1 MWCAPSH
8 NSELR
13 NGLGAHKTVK
23 VGVLSNPPTRP
34 ASSDHASSSRA
45 DRTARRG
52 PMLRD
57 LVMHPALRSRLASF
71 LVPALVG
78 VLAGVPVG
86 AAPARAQAPGGPPP
100 KVTVA
105 KPVVREIVEQDQY
118 TGRFD
123 PIEFVEVRARVT
135 GYLDKIQFTDG
146 ATVKK
151 GDVLFV
157 IDRRPYKAALEQAQA
172 ALTSAKARLSFTQT
186 DLERAQTLSRGG
198 NISEQVTDQRR
209 QASQTAQADVDS
221 AEAALRNAQL
231 NYDFTEVKS
240 PIDGRISQRLVTEGN
255 IVITDQTRLTT
266 IVSLDP
272 IYFGF
277 TVDEKSFLKYQGSLN
292 IGMGQTQRGKGVPVM
307 IALTGEE
314 KPTRKGTLDFVDNRV
329 DNQTGTVL
337 LRATVENKDGFI
349 KPGLFGIVSMPAT
362 KPFRG
367 VLLPDEAISANQDKR
382 IVYLVSEDGTASARD
397 VKLGP
402 KVDGYRVIREG
413 LKGDE
418 SVVINGLA
426 RVRPGA
432 KVTPEMQTLPPSKS

>member
-1 MWCAPSH
+1 MYK
-8 NSELR
+8 R
-13 NGLGAHKTVK
+13 
-23 VGVLSNPPTRP
+23 
-34 ASSDHASSSRA
+34 
-45 DRTARRG
+45 
-52 PMLRD
+52 
-57 LVMHPALRSRLASF
+57 RLAS
-71 LVPALVG
+71 LIVIAAAL
-78 VLAGVPVG
+78 
-86 AAPARAQAPGGPPP
+86 AAPQARAQAPGGPPP

-105 KPVVREIVEQDQY
+105 KPVVREIIEQDQY

-135 GYLDKIQFTDG
+135 GYLEKINFMDG

-151 GDVLFV
+151 GDVLFI

-172 ALTSAKARLSFTQT
+172 SLTSAKARLSFSQT
-186 DLERAQTLSRGG
+186 DLERAQTLSKGG

-231 NYDFTEVKS
+231 NYDFSEVKS
-240 PIDGRISQRLVTEGN
+240 PINGRISQRLVTEGN
-255 IVITDQTRLTT
+255 IVITDQTMLTT

-272 IYFGF
+272 IYFSF
-277 TVDEKSFLKYQGSLN
+277 TVDEKSFLKYQGSLG
-292 IGMGQTQRGKGVPVM
+292 IGMGQTQRGKGVP
-307 IALTGEE
+307 ILISLSGEA

-329 DNQTGTVL
+329 DTSTGTIL
-337 LRATVENKDGFI
+337 LRATVENADGFI

-362 KPFRG
+362 KPFQG
-367 VLLPDEAISANQDKR
+367 VLIPDEAVAANQDKR
-382 IVYLVSEDGTASARD
+382 IVYIVGEDGTVTSRD

-402 KVDGYRVIREG
+402 KVDGYRVIRDG

-418 SVVINGLA
+418 TIVVNGTS

-432 KVTPEMQTLPPSKS
+432 KVTPDSTTLPPTKT

>member
-1 MWCAPSH
+1 MYK
-8 NSELR
+8 R
-13 NGLGAHKTVK
+13 
-23 VGVLSNPPTRP
+23 
-34 ASSDHASSSRA
+34 
-45 DRTARRG
+45 
-52 PMLRD
+52 
-57 LVMHPALRSRLASF
+57 RLAS
-71 LVPALVG
+71 LIVIAAAL
-78 VLAGVPVG
+78 
-86 AAPARAQAPGGPPP
+86 AAPQARAQAPGGPPP

-105 KPVVREIVEQDQY
+105 KPVVREIIEQDQY

-135 GYLDKIQFTDG
+135 GYLEKINFTDG

-172 ALTSAKARLSFTQT
+172 SLTSAKARLSFSQT
-186 DLERAQTLSRGG
+186 DLERAQTLSKGG

-231 NYDFTEVKS
+231 NFDFSEVKS
-240 PIDGRISQRLVTEGN
+240 PINGRISQRLVTEGN
-255 IVITDQTRLTT
+255 IV
-266 IVSLDP
+266 SLDP
-272 IYFGF
+272 IYFSF
-277 TVDEKSFLKYQGSLN
+277 TVDEKSFLKYQGSLG
-292 IGMGQTQRGKGVPVM
+292 IGMGQTQRGKGVPIL
-307 IALTGEE
+307 IALSGEA

-329 DNQTGTVL
+329 DNSTGTIL
-337 LRATVENKDGFI
+337 LRATVENADGFI

-362 KPFRG
+362 KPFQG
-367 VLLPDEAISANQDKR
+367 VMIPDEAVAANQDKR
-382 IVYLVSEDGTASARD
+382 IVYLVGEDGTVTAKD

-402 KVDGYRVIREG
+402 KVDGYRVIRDG

-418 SVVINGLA
+418 TIVVNGTS

-432 KVTPEMQTLPPSKS
+432 KVSPESITLPPSKT

>member
-1 MWCAPSH
+1 MYK
-8 NSELR
+8 R
-13 NGLGAHKTVK
+13 
-23 VGVLSNPPTRP
+23 
-34 ASSDHASSSRA
+34 
-45 DRTARRG
+45 
-52 PMLRD
+52 
-57 LVMHPALRSRLASF
+57 RLAS
-71 LVPALVG
+71 LIVIAAAL
-78 VLAGVPVG
+78 
-86 AAPARAQAPGGPPP
+86 AAPQARAQAPGGPPP

-135 GYLDKIQFTDG
+135 GYLEKINFMDG

-172 ALTSAKARLSFTQT
+172 SLTSAKARLSFSQT
-186 DLERAQTLSRGG
+186 DLERAQTLSKGG

-231 NYDFTEVKS
+231 NFDFSEVKS
-240 PIDGRISQRLVTEGN
+240 PINGRISQRLVTEGN
-255 IVITDQTRLTT
+255 IVITDQTMLTT

-272 IYFGF
+272 IYFSF
-277 TVDEKSFLKYQGSLN
+277 TVDEKSFLKYQGSLG
-292 IGMGQTQRGKGVPVM
+292 IGMGQTQRGQGVPIL
-307 IALTGEE
+307 IALSGEA

-329 DNQTGTVL
+329 DNATGTIL
-337 LRATVENKDGFI
+337 LRATVENPDGFI

-362 KPFRG
+362 KPFQG
-367 VLLPDEAISANQDKR
+367 VLIPDEAVAANQDKR
-382 IVYLVSEDGTASARD
+382 IVYLVGEDGTVSSRD

-402 KVDGYRVIREG
+402 KVDGYRVIRDG

-418 SVVINGLA
+418 TIVVNGTS

-432 KVTPEMQTLPPSKS
+432 KVTPESTTLPPSKT

>member
-1 MWCAPSH
+1 MMRTYTAGTYRFAS
-8 NSELR
+8 LVAVATA
-13 NGLGAHKTVK
+13 LGA
-23 VGVLSNPPTRP
+23 LQ
-34 ASSDHASSSRA
+34 AS
-45 DRTARRG
+45 
-52 PMLRD
+52 
-57 LVMHPALRSRLASF
+57 
-71 LVPALVG
+71 
-78 VLAGVPVG
+78 
-86 AAPARAQAPGGPPP
+86 AQAPGGPPP

-105 KPVVREIVEQDQY
+105 KPVVREVVEQDQF

-135 GYLDKIQFTDG
+135 GYIEKINFQDG

-172 ALTSAKARLSFTQT
+172 SLTSAKARLSFSQT
-186 DLERAQTLSRGG
+186 DLERAQTLSKGG

-231 NYDFTEVKS
+231 NYDFSEVKS
-240 PIDGRISQRLVTEGN
+240 PIAGRISRRLVTEGN
-255 IVITDQTRLTT
+255 IVITDQTMLTT

-277 TVDEKSFLKYQGSLN
+277 TVDEKSFLKYQGSLG
-292 IGMGQTQRGKGVPVM
+292 IGMGETQRGKGVPIL
-307 IALTGEE
+307 IALSGEA

-329 DNQTGTVL
+329 DDATGTVL
-337 LRATVENKDGFI
+337 LRATVENADGFI
-349 KPGLFGIVSMPAT
+349 KPGLFGTVSMPAT
-362 KPFRG
+362 KPARG
-367 VLLPDEAISANQDKR
+367 ILLPDEAVAANQDKR
-382 IVYLVSEDGTASARD
+382 VVYVVAEDGAVAAKD

-402 KVDGYRVIREG
+402 KVDGYRLIREG

-418 SVVINGLA
+418 TVVVNGTS

-432 KVTPEMQTLPPSKS
+432 KVTPESTTLPERRT

>member
-1 MWCAPSH
+1 MYK
-8 NSELR
+8 R
-13 NGLGAHKTVK
+13 
-23 VGVLSNPPTRP
+23 
-34 ASSDHASSSRA
+34 
-45 DRTARRG
+45 
-52 PMLRD
+52 
-57 LVMHPALRSRLASF
+57 RLASLF
-71 LVPALVG
+71 VIAAAL
-78 VLAGVPVG
+78 
-86 AAPARAQAPGGPPP
+86 AAQPARAQAPGGPPP

-105 KPVVREIVEQDQY
+105 KPVVREIIEQDQY

-135 GYLDKIQFTDG
+135 GYLEKINFTDG

-172 ALTSAKARLSFTQT
+172 SLTSAKARLSFSQT

-231 NYDFTEVKS
+231 NFDFSEVKS
-240 PIDGRISQRLVTEGN
+240 PINGRISQRLVTEGN
-255 IVITDQTRLTT
+255 IVITDQTMLTT

-272 IYFGF
+272 IYFSF
-277 TVDEKSFLKYQGSLN
+277 TVDEKSFLKYQGSLG
-292 IGMGQTQRGKGVPVM
+292 IGMGQTQRGKGVPIL
-307 IALTGEE
+307 IALSGEA

-329 DNQTGTVL
+329 DNSTGTIL
-337 LRATVENKDGFI
+337 LRATVENPDGFI

-362 KPFRG
+362 KPFQG
-367 VLLPDEAISANQDKR
+367 ILIPDEAVAANQDKR
-382 IVYLVSEDGTASARD
+382 IVYVVGEDGTVTAKD

-402 KVDGYRVIREG
+402 KVDGYRVIRDG

-418 SVVINGLA
+418 TLVINGTS
-426 RVRPGA
+426 RVRPGG
-432 KVTPEMQTLPPSKS
+432 KVTPESTTLPPSKT

>member
-1 MWCAPSH
+1 MYK
-8 NSELR
+8 R
-13 NGLGAHKTVK
+13 
-23 VGVLSNPPTRP
+23 
-34 ASSDHASSSRA
+34 
-45 DRTARRG
+45 
-52 PMLRD
+52 
-57 LVMHPALRSRLASF
+57 RLASL
-71 LVPALVG
+71 LVIA
-78 VLAGVPVG
+78 AVG
-86 AAPARAQAPGGPPP
+86 APPAIAQAPGGPPP

-105 KPVVREIVEQDQY
+105 KPVVREIVEKDQF

-135 GYLDKIQFTDG
+135 GYIEKINFQDG
-146 ATVKK
+146 ATVRK

-172 ALTSAKARLSFTQT
+172 ALTSSKARLSFSQT
-186 DLERAQTLSRGG
+186 DLERAQTLSKGG

-231 NYDFTEVKS
+231 NYDFSEVRS
-240 PIDGRISQRLVTEGN
+240 PIAGRISRRLVTEGN
-255 IVITDQTRLTT
+255 IVITDQTMLTT

-277 TVDEKSFLKYQGSLN
+277 TVDEKSFLKYQSSLG
-292 IGMGQTQRGKGVPVM
+292 IGMGETQRGKGVPIL
-307 IALTGEE
+307 IALSSEAR
-314 KPTRKGTLDFVDNRV
+314 PTRKGTLDFVDNRV
-329 DNQTGTVL
+329 DNATGTVL
-337 LRATVENKDGFI
+337 LRATVDNTDGFI
-349 KPGLFGIVSMPAT
+349 KPGLFGTVSMPAT
-362 KPFRG
+362 KPAQG
-367 VLLPDEAISANQDKR
+367 ILVPDEAVAANQDKR
-382 IVYLVSEDGTASARD
+382 VVYVVAEDGTVSAKD

-418 SVVINGLA
+418 TVVVNGTS

-432 KVTPEMQTLPPSKS
+432 KVTPESSTLPMSKT

>member
-1 MWCAPSH
+1 MYK
-8 NSELR
+8 R
-13 NGLGAHKTVK
+13 
-23 VGVLSNPPTRP
+23 
-34 ASSDHASSSRA
+34 
-45 DRTARRG
+45 
-52 PMLRD
+52 
-57 LVMHPALRSRLASF
+57 RLAS
-71 LVPALVG
+71 LIVIAAALS
-78 VLAGVPVG
+78 
-86 AAPARAQAPGGPPP
+86 APQARAQAPGGPPP

-105 KPVVREIVEQDQY
+105 KPVVREIIEQDQY

-135 GYLDKIQFTDG
+135 GYLEKINFTDG

-172 ALTSAKARLSFTQT
+172 SLTSAKARLSFSQT
-186 DLERAQTLSRGG
+186 DLERAQTLSKGG

-231 NYDFTEVKS
+231 NFDFSEVKS
-240 PIDGRISQRLVTEGN
+240 PINGRISQRLVTEGN
-255 IVITDQTRLTT
+255 IVITDQTMLTT

-272 IYFGF
+272 IYFSF
-277 TVDEKSFLKYQGSLN
+277 TVDEKSFLKYQGSLG
-292 IGMGQTQRGKGVPVM
+292 IGMGQTQRGKGVPIL
-307 IALTGEE
+307 IALSGEA

-329 DNQTGTVL
+329 DNATGTIL
-337 LRATVENKDGFI
+337 LRATVENADGFI

-362 KPFRG
+362 KPFQG
-367 VLLPDEAISANQDKR
+367 VLIPDEAVAANQDKR
-382 IVYLVSEDGTASARD
+382 IVYLVAEDGTVSSRD

-402 KVDGYRVIREG
+402 KVDGYRMIRDG

-418 SVVINGLA
+418 TIVVNGTS

-432 KVTPEMQTLPPSKS
+432 KVTPESTTLPPSKT

>member
-1 MWCAPSH
+1 MMRS
-8 NSELR
+8 LR
-13 NGLGAHKTVK
+13 PLLFATP
-23 VGVLSNPPTRP
+23 LI
-34 ASSDHASSSRA
+34 AS
-45 DRTARRG
+45 
-52 PMLRD
+52 
-57 LVMHPALRSRLASF
+57 ALL
-71 LVPALVG
+71 
-78 VLAGVPVG
+78 
-86 AAPARAQAPGGPPP
+86 AAPASAQMPGAPPP
-100 KVTVA
+100 GVTVA
-105 KPVVREIVEQDQY
+105 KPVVKEIVEQNQY

-135 GYLDKIQFTDG
+135 GYLDRILFQDG
-146 ATVKK
+146 ANVKK

-172 ALTSAKARLSFTQT
+172 ARTSAKARLSFTQT
-186 DLERAQTLSRGG
+186 DLERAQVLSKGG

-240 PIDGRISQRLVTEGN
+240 PIDGRISRRLVTEGN
-255 IVITDQTRLTT
+255 IVITDQTMLTT

-277 TVDEKSFLKYQGSLN
+277 TVDERSFLKYQNTLG
-292 IGMGQTQRGKGVPVM
+292 IGMGQMQRGKGAPIL
-307 IALTGEE
+307 IALSGEE

-329 DNQTGTVL
+329 DNATGTVL
-337 LRATVENKDGFI
+337 LRATVENPDGFV

-362 KPFRG
+362 KPYQG
-367 VLLPDEAISANQDKR
+367 ILLPDEAVSANQDKR
-382 IVYLVSEDGTASARD
+382 IVYVLGEGDKVSAKP

-402 KVDGYRVIREG
+402 IVDGYRVIRDG

-418 SVVINGLA
+418 MVVVNGVA
-426 RVRPGA
+426 KVRPGA
-432 KVTPEMQTLPPSKS
+432 QVKPETTQLPPSRK